1 MTNFEQHH
9 VELEQ
14 LGDLIDGRL
23 SDADRQA
30 VETHLALCAS
40 CGERRDK
47 LESLIGGASALPGEL
62 EPPAGLWE
70 DVRSRIAPA
79 PARSRQRWMLAAAA
93 IVLVALS
100 SSITALLV
108 RRQTVVVVRDPA
120 PAASLVV
127 ATLPAPVR
135 SVDADYSAAIGELN
149 ESLAEHRAQLD
160 PTTVAKVEA
169 SLRVIDQ
176 AINEAR
182 QALAADPSNLTIH
195 DLLAASYE
203 RKLELL
209 RRANALLPSS

>member
-1 MTNFEQHH
+1 MTNFEHHH

-23 SDADRQA
+23 SDPDRKA

-47 LESLIGGASALPGEL
+47 LESLIGAARALPE
-62 EPPAGLWE
+62 EIDPPAVLWQ

-93 IVLVALS
+93 VVLVALS

-108 RRQTVVVVRDPA
+108 HRQTVVVVREPA
-120 PAASLVV
+120 PADIVV
-127 ATLPAPVR
+127 SLPAPVR

-149 ESLAEHRAQLD
+149 ESLAEHRAKLD

-176 AINEAR
+176 AISEAR
-182 QALAADPSNLTIH
+182 RALAADPSNLTIH